1 MGKPD
6 KKKQDKQGRLST
18 GKYRIWPG
26 VTCITLVVA
35 ALFVWV
41 YLSAY
46 RAGIIPLPELLAEL
60 LTSEGERPSES
71 VVLGEEDIS
80 YSPPDAVSAERYR
93 PEEMG
98 AAEVFASLATP
109 EKYHQR
115 FRIRRVTAAGVTDRS
130 YSLYADG
137 SRWLLRASDTAS
149 GREAGS
155 LVESLYICDGES
167 LYRSRPHPSV
177 SAVGDFTP
185 SVIVGLP
192 TLEQLRESGAVVELH
207 SADKT
212 LSVKLALEDGLM
224 WQGQIALDTGLF
236 MELELLRDGVS
247 VLSMYTEL
255 FDLTPRAMEAAD
267 FWTFPADVE

>member
-6 KKKQDKQGRLST
+6 KKKLDKQGRLST

-41 YLSAY
+41 YLAAY
-46 RAGIIPLPELLAEL
+46 RAGIIPLPELLADI
-60 LTSEGERPSES
+60 LTAEGENPAES
-71 VVLGEEDIS
+71 MVLGEEDAS
-80 YSPPDAVSAERYR
+80 YSPPGAVSVDRYR

-98 AAEVFASLATP
+98 AAEVFNTLASP

-115 FRIRRVTAAGVTDRS
+115 FRIRRVTAEGVTDRS
-130 YSLYADG
+130 YSLYVDG
-137 SRWLLRASDTAS
+137 ARWLLRASDTTN
-149 GREAGS
+149 GRDTGS
-155 LVESLYICDGES
+155 AVESLYVCDGEQ
-167 LYRSRPHPSV
+167 LYRSRPHSSV

-185 SVIVGLP
+185 SVLVGLP
-192 TLEQLRESGAVVELH
+192 TLEFLRESGAAVELH
-207 SADKT
+207 PADKT
-212 LSVKLALEDGLM
+212 LSVTLTLEDGLM
-224 WQGQIALDTGLF
+224 WRGQVALDTGLF

-267 FWTFPADVE
+267 FWTFPMDVE